1 MEINDKVFFSF
12 DILKEYILFLIY
24 KTNVFIKLLKLKLM
38 INLNILICEFIVLI
52 GFFVFVSRRKHL
64 LSILLILE
72 FIVLCLFIL
81 IFFFLNFLNF
91 EMYFL
96 IVFLTFRVC
105 EGSLG
110 LSILVSIIRT
120 HGNDYF
126 QSFNIL

>member
-1 MEINDKVFFSF
+1 
-12 DILKEYILFLIY
+12 
-24 KTNVFIKLLKLKLM
+24 M
-38 INLNILICEFIVLI
+38 ININLLICEFVLLM

-72 FIVLCLFIL
+72 FIVLGLFIL
-81 IFFFLNFLNF
+81 LFIFLNLLNS
-91 EMYFL
+91 EIYFL
-96 IVFLTFRVC
+96 MIFLTFRVC